1 MLGQPATTGY
11 SNVTSVLLFKTR
23 MECRLHTYNEAIKAL
38 NGLQTNAAVLE
49 KVKSERLKK
58 YVNQNLNET
67 KKYLSDMSIGAKELN
82 DLPVIHVSGT
92 KGKGSTCAFTESIL
106 RHQGLKTGFYSSP
119 HLVSATERIRINGK
133 PMSQKVFA
141 AYFWK
146 VYNQIGPEKPA
157 YFKFLTIMA
166 FHVFI
171 EEKVDVALIEV
182 GIGGSYDCTNVVEKP
197 VAVGITLLDYD
208 HTKVLGNT
216 IEEIA
221 WHKAGI
227 MKAGSVAFANP
238 FQPAVGYLRFK
249 RRTPWADFLDNFQN
263 SLFLFYRV
271 LSKSL
276 MNDLKK

>member
-1 MLGQPATTGY
+1 MA
-11 SNVTSVLLFKTR
+11 
-23 MECRLHTYNEAIKAL
+23 ECNSRLHTYNEAIKAL

-67 KKYLSDMSIGAKELN
+67 KKYLNDMSIGPKELN
-82 DLPVIHVSGT
+82 GLPVIHVSGT

-106 RHQGLKTGFYSSP
+106 RHHGLKTGFYSSP

-133 PMSQKVFA
+133 PLSQKAFG

-146 VYNQIGPEKPA
+146 VYNQIAGAGRETEEKPA
-157 YFKFLTIMA
+157 YFKFLTILA

-171 EEKVDVALIEV
+171 EEKVDVALVEV

-227 MKAGSVAFANP
+227 MKAGSIAFANP
-238 FQPAVGYLRFK
+238 SQPAVGYPLI
-249 RRTPWADFLDNFQN
+249 L
-263 SLFLFYRV
+263 LL
-271 LSKSL
+271 
-276 MNDLKK
+276 